1 MKIFLDNFKNNK
13 MLLWE
18 CLLELINFLINIIIF
33 NVGFKFL
40 WNDEFN
46 NLKILYFFIMI
57 KIFVYVY
64 LYYLHKRKQILHGL
78 FKNKVRLKF
87 MESIFIKKRIE
98 DPIHTSELAM
108 DLWMG
113 VEWLG
118 VYYRSEERR

>member
-98 DPIHTSELAM
+98 DPIHTSELAKI
-108 DLWMG
+108 G
-113 VEWLG
+113 RAHV
-118 VYYRSEERR
+118 